1 MNEYT
6 TVTRASSY
14 TYEDRRS
21 VFIGQAAPVS
31 TEAEALQF
39 LDSVKK
45 KYPDAR
51 HHVYAYVLR
60 EDNIRR
66 YSDDREPQGTAGLPV
81 LEAITKRAYTDT
93 VVVVVRYFGGTLLGT
108 GGLVRAY
115 TEAASGALTQAM
127 PAVCALYA
135 VVSFSLSY
143 SDFQK
148 FGAIANSCEFRT
160 EETVYTDLV
169 SVRGSLRTEKTDL
182 LGKKISE
189 LTGGKCEITVEKEI
203 FSF

>member
-6 TVTRASSY
+6 TVTCASSY

-21 VFIGQAAPVS
+21 VFIGEAAPAD

-39 LDSVKK
+39 LASVKK

-81 LEAITKRAYTDT
+81 LEAITKRGYTDT
-93 VVVVVRYFGGTLLGT
+93 VVVVTRYFGGTLLGT

-115 TEAASGALTQAM
+115 TEAAAGALARAL
-127 PAVCALYA
+127 PATRALYA

-148 FGAIANSCEFRT
+148 FPAIGNACEFRT
-160 EETVYTDLV
+160 EETLYTDSV
-169 SVRGSLRTEKTDL
+169 RVRGSLRTEKTEL
-182 LGKKISE
+182 LCKKMSE
-189 LTGGKCEITVEKEI
+189 MTGGKCEICIEKEI